1 VEYIRIALSSHEER
15 HHYPRRGHGTLG
27 PAAGRKPEQEPVR
40 LVGDLLAERRLL
52 DGRYELAMRDYFS
65 LEPRPLG
72 APGQRYTTRDEL
84 HNRAGLR

>member
-1 VEYIRIALSSHEER
+1 MKNVTITLDEATARWARRLAASQNKSLS
-15 HHYPRRGHGTLG
+15 
-27 PAAGRKPEQEPVR
+27 R

>member
-1 VEYIRIALSSHEER
+1 MKNVTITLDEATARWARRLAASQNKSLS
-15 HHYPRRGHGTLG
+15 
-27 PAAGRKPEQEPVR
+27 R

-72 APGQRYTTRDEL
+72 APGQRYATRDEL
-84 HNRAGLR
+84 HDRAGLR

>member
-1 VEYIRIALSSHEER
+1 MKNVTITLDESTARWARRLAASQNKSLS
-15 HHYPRRGHGTLG
+15 
-27 PAAGRKPEQEPVR
+27 R

-72 APGQRYTTRDEL
+72 APGQRYATRDEL
-84 HNRAGLR
+84 HDRAGLR